1 MWRARMI
8 RVIGF
13 AAGRTGPRHNG
24 GNGYNTLFRRS
35 ARVWELRAPVQL
47 STYAPPMKRLLRIVW
62 KTAAWG
68 ALLGAAAAI
77 GLGVYAATLLPT
89 LPTVADIRRVPLNI
103 PLRIYSSDDKLI
115 AEYGDERRSPV
126 TLDQTP
132 PLLIDAI
139 LVTEDDRFYHHSGVD
154 FRGIVRA
161 GISNFF
167 TQSRAQGAS
176 TITMQVARNFFL
188 KPDKTYTRKLKEIL
202 LAFKLERALTKDEI
216 LALYLN
222 KIFLGH
228 RAYGFAAASQVY
240 YGVDLSDLS
249 VPEIAMLA
257 GLPKAPS
264 RNNPLTDPA
273 RATER
278 RDYVLRRL
286 HELGRIDDLSYRTA
300 TDAPVTAARRIAERQ
315 AQAPYAAEMVRQM
328 LFERFGRAAY
338 QDGYRVTV
346 TIHSEYQSRAD
357 DALRRGLLAY
367 DKRHGFRG
375 PVDALDLEALSPA
388 DIDNALRNYPH
399 SGDVIPAVVLSGAG
413 RSIAAR
419 IIGRDINID
428 WQHIEWARAH
438 QSPNSLG
445 PELTAAAEVV
455 SRGDVVYV
463 APVAGRAGRGWGLSQ
478 LPDVG
483 GALVCIDPNSG
494 AVRALAGGFDYYL
507 SKFNRAAQAL
517 RQPGSNFK
525 PFIYSAA
532 LEHGFTAGSLVS
544 AAPIVVADD
553 LEGVWRPQN
562 YSGQFFGPTRLREAL
577 SRSLN
582 LVAVRLLRAIGID
595 AAIAHLAK
603 FGFDP
608 ATLPRSYSL
617 ALGSFSVTPLDLA
630 AGFAVFANGG
640 RRVQPYLIERIE
652 DADGETVALAGCD
665 GCLIKRA
672 GGDGVLDAA
681 GDGDGDGDSDSD
693 GEAAGEVAAAED
705 AGPADTA
712 AAVDGVEVAN
722 AVTDTVTVDSVTAD
736 TVADGESDRVISE
749 QNAFLMTEMMR
760 EVIRSGTGRRALA
773 LERGDLAGKTG
784 TTNDFRDAWFSGFNA
799 DLVATVYVGFD
810 EPAHLG
816 RRESG
821 ATAALPIWVDYMRAV
836 LPDFP
841 ARESPPPDGIVTRLI
856 NKNTGQPAA
865 ADDPDG
871 YLEYY
876 IAGSEPAAAGPGGER
891 AGEALF

>member
-1 MWRARMI
+1 
-8 RVIGF
+8 
-13 AAGRTGPRHNG
+13 
-24 GNGYNTLFRRS
+24 
-35 ARVWELRAPVQL
+35 
-47 STYAPPMKRLLRIVW
+47 MKRLLRIVW

-68 ALLGAAAAI
+68 ALLGVAAAI
-77 GLGVYAATLLPT
+77 GLGVYAATLLPE
-89 LPTVADIRRVPLNI
+89 LPSIDDIRRVPLNI
-103 PLRIYSSDDKLI
+103 PLRVYSGDGKLI

-139 LVTEDDRFYHHSGVD
+139 LATEDDRFYHHGGVD
-154 FRGIVRA
+154 FPGIARA
-161 GISNFF
+161 GMSNFF
-167 TQSRAQGAS
+167 TRSRAQGAS

-240 YGVDLSDLS
+240 YGVDLADLS
-249 VPEIAMLA
+249 VPQIAMLA

-286 HELGRIDDLSYRTA
+286 HELGRIDGLSYRTA
-300 TDAPVTAARRIAERQ
+300 RAAPVTAARRPAVRQ

-328 LFERFGRAAY
+328 LFDRFGRAAY

-346 TIHSEYQSRAD
+346 TINSDYQSRAD

-375 PVDALDLEALSPA
+375 AVDNIDLESLSAA
-388 DIDNALRNYPH
+388 DIDAALQNYPD
-399 SGDVIPAVVLSGAG
+399 SREVVPGVVLGNAG
-413 RSIAAR
+413 RAITVR
-419 IIGRDINID
+419 IRGQDITVD
-428 WQHIEWARAH
+428 WRHIEWARAH
-438 QSPNSLG
+438 RTANSLG
-445 PELTAAAEVV
+445 PELTTAAEVV

-463 APVAGRAGRGWGLSQ
+463 QPVSGRAGRGWGLSQ
-478 LPDVG
+478 LPEVG
-483 GALVCIDPNSG
+483 GALVSIDPHSG

-582 LVAVRLLRAIGID
+582 LVAVRLLRAVGID
-595 AAIAHLAK
+595 AAVAHLAK

-652 DADGETVALAGCD
+652 NAQGEAVDLTGCVDCLINLDGVVDDADASA
-665 GCLIKRA
+665 
-672 GGDGVLDAA
+672 
-681 GDGDGDGDSDSD
+681 
-693 GEAAGEVAAAED
+693 
-705 AGPADTA
+705 
-712 AAVDGVEVAN
+712 
-722 AVTDTVTVDSVTAD
+722 TVDNGPDSPA
-736 TVADGESDRVISE
+736 APGIEHESESEIESDRVISE

-773 LERGDLAGKTG
+773 LERADLAGKTG
-784 TTNDFRDAWFSGFNA
+784 TTNDFRDAWFSGYNA

-836 LPDFP
+836 LADFP
-841 ARESPPPDGIVTRLI
+841 ERESPPPDGIVTRLI
-856 NKNTGQPAA
+856 NKTTGQPTAA
-865 ADDPDG
+865 ADPDA

-876 IAGSEPAAAGPGGER
+876 AAGSEPAAPAGEAGPGGER
-891 AGEALF
+891 PGEALF